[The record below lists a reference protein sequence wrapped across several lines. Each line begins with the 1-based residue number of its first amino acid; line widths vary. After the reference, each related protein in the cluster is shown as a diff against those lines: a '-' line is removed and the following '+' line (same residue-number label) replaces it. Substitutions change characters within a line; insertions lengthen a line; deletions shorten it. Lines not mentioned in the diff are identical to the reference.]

1 MGNERSGAPKMWQ
14 EEGDGLVRCLL
25 CHHRCRLREGGVGRC
40 GVRRAVGGEMT
51 SLVYGRVVAANIDPI
66 EKKPLYHVLPGSRT
80 YSIATL
86 GCNFTCRHCQN
97 AAISQVGEGAAVQRS
112 GVAREPGEIVAAA
125 LAGGCRSISYTY
137 VEPTVFFE
145 YAYDCSLLAVQAGLG
160 NIFVSNGY
168 MTGQAIDHIAPLLT
182 AINIDLKAWD
192 DDFYRHICGGSLQPV
207 LDSIARCRERGVWVE
222 VTTLLI
228 PGVNDGD
235 GALAAIADFL
245 VSLDANIPWHVSAYH
260 PAHLMWQPGPTP
272 AATLVRARDIGLARG
287 LRHVYT
293 GNRAGCGGEDT
304 MCPQCGLVLIA
315 RQGYRIGE
323 MRLVGGR
330 CPACGTSLAGV
341 WQ

>member
-1 MGNERSGAPKMWQ
+1 MGNERSAAPKLWQ

-40 GVRRAVGGEMT
+40 GVRRAVGGEVT

-97 AAISQVGEGAAVQRS
+97 AAISQVGEGVAVQRS

-145 YAYDCSLLAVQAGLG
+145 FAYDCSRLAVQAGLG

-168 MTGQAIDHIAPLLT
+168 MTGQVIDHLAPLLT

-192 DDFYRHICGGSLQPV
+192 DDFYRRICGGSLQPV

-245 VSLDANIPWHVSAYH
+245 VSLDANIPWHVSGYH
-260 PAHLMWQPGPTP
+260 PAHLMRQPGPTP

-304 MCPQCGLVLIA
+304 LCPQCGQVLIA
-315 RQGYRIGE
+315 RQGYRIAE
-323 MRLVGGR
+323 LRLVGGR
-330 CPACGTSLAGV
+330 CPACGMSLAGV

>member
-1 MGNERSGAPKMWQ
+1 MGNERSAAPKLWQ

-40 GVRRAVGGEMT
+40 GVRRAVGGEVT

-97 AAISQVGEGAAVQRS
+97 AAISQVGEGVAVQRS

-137 VEPTVFFE
+137 VEPMVFFE
-145 YAYDCSLLAVQAGLG
+145 YAYDCSRLAVQAGLG

-168 MTGQAIDHIAPLLT
+168 MTGQAIDHLAPLLT

-192 DDFYRHICGGSLQPV
+192 DDFYRRICGGSLQPV

-245 VSLDANIPWHVSAYH
+245 VALDANIPWHVSGYH
-260 PAHLMWQPGPTP
+260 PAHLMRQPGPTP
-272 AATLVRARDIGLARG
+272 ASTLVRARDIGLARG

-304 MCPQCGLVLIA
+304 LCPQCGQVLIA
-315 RQGYRIGE
+315 RQGYRIAE
-323 MRLVGGR
+323 LRLVGGR
-330 CPACGTSLAGV
+330 CPACGMSLAGV

>member
-1 MGNERSGAPKMWQ
+1 MGNERSAAPKLWQ

-40 GVRRAVGGEMT
+40 GVRRAVGGEVT

-97 AAISQVGEGAAVQRS
+97 AAISQVGEGVAVQRS

-145 YAYDCSLLAVQAGLG
+145 FAYDCSRLAVQAGLG

-168 MTGQAIDHIAPLLT
+168 MTGQVIDHLAPLLT

-192 DDFYRHICGGSLQPV
+192 DDFYRRICGGSLQPV
-207 LDSIARCRERGVWVE
+207 LDSIARCRERGIWVE

-235 GALAAIADFL
+235 GDVAAIADFL
-245 VSLDANIPWHVSAYH
+245 VSLDANIPWHVSGYH
-260 PAHLMWQPGPTP
+260 PAHLMRQPGPTP

-304 MCPQCGLVLIA
+304 LCPQCGQVLIA
-315 RQGYRIGE
+315 RQGYRIAE
-323 MRLVGGR
+323 LRLVGGR
-330 CPACGTSLAGV
+330 CPACGMSLAGV